1 MKNPDFNAC
10 WDTYVTTLS
19 DVNKRRARPMRQ
31 AIEQFES
38 NGFDVST
45 MTYYE
50 SLILVNMLAKTLTYS
65 SLVCYCAVYNHFA
78 KMMETVLDKS
88 FQKLLPSKADNNHQL
103 YASEEQ
109 FLLDIEQ
116 RLAEL
121 SERFKKTRSA
131 TDDEVKKYQ
140 ESRLAA
146 ITNLILTFYGLSRDE
161 CRYLKMTDIDEKL
174 RTITFLRNDIQ
185 ITRQLSE
192 DAFEYILKYK
202 HLTGITHYFRQTV
215 HYHMAD
221 TGYLFRNSRH
231 TAHET
236 DIVSSDT
243 LTSATYV
250 FCKDSNIKRWIGL
263 SGAFIRYAEQTLDP
277 EGLRDFITDYLGER
291 TCTKMNIKKRW
302 NDFLEIKERADA
314 E

>member
-10 WDTYVTTLS
+10 WNTYVTTLS

-45 MTYYE
+45 MTYSE

-65 SLVCYCAVYNHFA
+65 SLVSYCAVYNRFV
-78 KMMETVLDKS
+78 KMMETVLGKQ
-88 FQKLLPSKADNNHQL
+88 FQKLLPSKADNNYQL

-121 SERFKKTRSA
+121 SERFKETRSA

-140 ESRLAA
+140 ESRLLA
-146 ITNLILTFYGLSRDE
+146 IVNMILTFYGLSRDE

-202 HLTGITHYFRQTV
+202 HLTCITHYFRQTV
-215 HYHMAD
+215 RYHMAN

-231 TAHET
+231 SVHET
-236 DIVSSDT
+236 DVVSSDT
-243 LTSATYV
+243 ITGATYV
-250 FCKDSNIKRWIGL
+250 FCKGSNIKRWIGL
-263 SGAFIRYAEQTLDP
+263 SGAFIRYAEQTLNP
-277 EGLRDFITDYLGER
+277 EGLRDFIIDYLGER
-291 TCTKMNIKKRW
+291 TCAKMNIKKRW
-302 NDFLEIKERADA
+302 TDFLEIREMS
-314 E
+314 ETE